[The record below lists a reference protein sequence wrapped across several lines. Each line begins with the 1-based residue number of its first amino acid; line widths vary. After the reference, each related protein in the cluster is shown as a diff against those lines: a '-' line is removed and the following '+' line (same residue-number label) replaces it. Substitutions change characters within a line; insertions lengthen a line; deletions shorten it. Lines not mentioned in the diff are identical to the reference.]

1 MCVSAGWSG
10 RGALW
15 QCNMRSK
22 VTNKVRAKEPRI
34 MSLPPHLVYHLIC
47 SITSSALIS
56 GAAVLTD
63 ATANVACSAP
73 TGTGTFTIAIPRYGV
88 PLPSAIWCMQH
99 RGALRCGPLR
109 PPHVRTFS
117 ISIPTHPLSLPSV
130 SLPRPR
136 PPLSLYT
143 YCAAASPISAVLSL
157 PFDVVVLDLCM
168 CCLPC
173 PLSIF
178 ATLFNVQIVRL
189 AFSPSSAL

>member
-15 QCNMRSK
+15 HCNMRSK
-22 VTNKVRAKEPRI
+22 VTNRVRAKEPRI

-47 SITSSALIS
+47 TITSSALIS

-109 PPHVRTFS
+109 PPHLRTFS

-130 SLPRPR
+130 SLPRPSPSLFVHVLCGR
-136 PPLSLYT
+136 QPHLCGPQPPLRRR
-143 YCAAASPISAVLSL
+143 SPRSVHVLSPL
-157 PFDVVVLDLCM
+157 PSLHLCH
-168 CCLPC
+168 
-173 PLSIF
+173 
-178 ATLFNVQIVRL
+178 
-189 AFSPSSAL
+189 AF